1 MAVGA
6 AGGSTI
12 PVTTARA
19 IIGAIDFQLS
29 VRQAL
34 ALPFTMAFGDEV
46 LLEER
51 TWLQDHADAFRALG
65 HEQIT
70 VRPAP
75 IKGGAILRRGTS
87 WESARDPR
95 LDGQLDLP

>member
-19 IIGAIDFQLS
+19 IIGAIDFGLNA
-29 VRQAL
+29 RDAL
-34 ALPFTMAFGDEV
+34 ALPFTMAFGDQV
-46 LLEER
+46 LLEEG
-51 TWLQDHADAFRALG
+51 TWLQTHAKEFRKLG
-65 HEQIT
+65 HDEIMI
-70 VRPAP
+70 RAAP
-75 IKGGAILRRGTS
+75 IKGGTVLRRAGG